1 MLKDTNLPPKVNL
14 QDLIT
19 NDKNILQI
27 YSRLKTAF
35 NPTQMFLFGS
45 RAMGTNREDSDYDI
59 AVVVAHTDKDRIENM
74 NTARK
79 ALFDLDI
86 TAEVFVYGQ
95 QEFDEWKNELNS
107 IPEAAYNL
115 GVELTLG

>member
-1 MLKDTNLPPKVNL
+1 MLKDTSLPPKIDLQNL
-14 QDLIT
+14 IKT
-19 NDKNILQI
+19 DKNILQI

-59 AVVVAHTDKDRIENM
+59 AVVVAHTDKSRLQNM
-74 NTARK
+74 DVARE

-86 TAEVFVYGQ
+86 SADVFVYGQ